1 MTVSCMD
8 RKNFLLRRRLQ
19 YMGILFLMFV
29 LLLGIFDFIVYASA
43 ENALHE
49 EMDGQMEDARVHIEA
64 NADGALDNFLN
75 GRNIIYYDDGQ
86 SYVITYRIFLLLRS
100 AEGEILNAEHLT
112 FFDYVMNIDFSAR
125 NAGRIRTERAVRN
138 SSALYYRTYTMAVS
152 GSDGRQYY
160 LQMAADSTD
169 IEAALHLIL
178 KVLLLCT
185 AGALILVLVA
195 GWYLSKSLVRGVEEA
210 WEKQDEFISYA
221 SHEIRSPLA
230 VIHSSLELLLEAP
243 GQKIIERSD
252 LIMNS
257 LTETSRLRKM
267 SSNLLEMVK
276 LQASEMQLHRE
287 RFDLERMVSDFIEPF
302 CYQAEATDKRLS
314 YDLQPGVM
322 LYADR
327 QLITELL
334 AILLENALKYTEAGG
349 MIRVETRAA
358 DNKVIL
364 IVSDSGIGISDEA
377 MTKIFTRF
385 YREERQQSK
394 ADGSGLGLYIASLI
408 AQCHGGRIRAE
419 HNKPKGSVFTV
430 TLPNPRKSE
439 KQH

>member
-1 MTVSCMD
+1 MD
-8 RKNFLLRRRLQ
+8 RKNFLLKRRLQ
-19 YMGILFLMFV
+19 YIGILFLVFV
-29 LLLGIFDFIVYASA
+29 LLLGIFDFIVYAFA
-43 ENALHE
+43 ENALYE
-49 EMDGQMEDARVHIEA
+49 EIDSQMADAEVHIEA
-64 NADGALDNFLN
+64 NEDGALDNFLN

-86 SYVITYRIFLLLRS
+86 SYVVTYRIFLLLRS
-100 AEGEILNAEHLT
+100 TEGEILNAEHLT

-125 NAGRIRTERAVRN
+125 NDGRIRTEKVERN
-138 SSALYYRTYTMAVS
+138 SSALWYRTYTMQVTDS
-152 GSDGRQYY
+152 EGQQYY

-169 IEAALHLIL
+169 IEVSLRLIL
-178 KVLLLCT
+178 RVLMLCT
-185 AGALILVLVA
+185 MGALALVLVA
-195 GWYLSKSLVRGVEEA
+195 GWYLSKSLVQGVIEA

-230 VIHSSLELLLEAP
+230 VIHSSLELLLESP

-267 SSNLLEMVK
+267 TSNLLEMVK

-287 RFDLERMVSDFIEPF
+287 WFDLEAMISDFIEPF
-302 CYQAEATDKRLS
+302 CYQAEATDKKLY
-314 YDLQPGVM
+314 YDLQSNQL

-334 AILLENALKYTEAGG
+334 AILLENALKYTETGG
-349 MIRVETRAA
+349 TIHVDTRSV
-358 DNKVIL
+358 DNKVVL
-364 IVSDSGIGISDEA
+364 TVSDTGIGISDAA
-377 MTKIFTRF
+377 MERIFTRF

-408 AQCHGGRIRAE
+408 AQRHGGKIKVE
-419 HNKPKGSVFTV
+419 HNQPKGSIFTV
-430 TLPNPRKSE
+430 TIPNVKKTE
-439 KQH
+439 K

>member
-1 MTVSCMD
+1 MD

-19 YMGILFLMFV
+19 YMGILFLVFV
-29 LLLGIFDFIVYASA
+29 LLLGIFDFIVYAFA
-43 ENALHE
+43 ENALYE
-49 EMDGQMEDARVHIEA
+49 EIDSQMADAETHIQA
-64 NADGALDNFLN
+64 NEDGALDNFLN

-86 SYVITYRIFLLLRS
+86 SYVVTYRIFLLLRS
-100 AEGEILNAEHLT
+100 TEGEILNAEHLT

-125 NAGRIRTERAVRN
+125 NSGRIRTEKVERN
-138 SSALYYRTYTMAVS
+138 SSALWYRTYTMQVTD
-152 GSDGRQYY
+152 SDGRQYY

-169 IEAALHLIL
+169 IEVSLRLIL
-178 KVLLLCT
+178 RVLLLCT
-185 AGALILVLVA
+185 LGALALVLVA
-195 GWYLSKSLVRGVEEA
+195 GWYLSKSLVQGVIEA

-230 VIHSSLELLLEAP
+230 VIHSSLELLLETP

-287 RFDLERMVSDFIEPF
+287 RFDLEQLVSDFIEPF
-302 CYQAEATDKRLS
+302 CYQAEATDKKLD
-314 YDLQPGVM
+314 YYLQPGLT

-327 QLITELL
+327 QLMTELL

-349 MIRVETRAA
+349 AIRVATRST
-358 DNKVIL
+358 DSKVVL
-364 IVSDSGIGISDEA
+364 TVSDTGIGISDEA
-377 MTKIFTRF
+377 MERIFTRF

-408 AQCHGGRIRAE
+408 AQRHGGKIQVE
-419 HNKPKGSVFTV
+419 HNKPKGSIFTV
-430 TLPNPRKSE
+430 TIPNPRKME
-439 KQH
+439 K